1 MAREQLKTLTEPMYY
16 LLLSLTK
23 SQHGYRIMQSIQEI
37 SGGRVK
43 VGAGTLYALLSRFET
58 EGVIEQIAAQ
68 ERKKI
73 YALTDKGRQLL
84 SAEYL
89 RLQSMTKDGR
99 RFFDDTGAVLPSD
112 PPDGEIL
119 LIEEELFP
127 EETSEPSVK
136 RQRENEKREKHH
148 PQLNRKGVLV

>member
-119 LIEEELFP
+119 LIEEDLFP